1 MNDIT
6 GPLQPADA
14 VEVAFGPGELF
25 YSRTDKRGIIKT
37 GNAVFQRVSG
47 FDWDALLDAPHRVV
61 RHPDTPKAVFSILWQ
76 TIQRG
81 ELVVAYVKNKTASG
95 GFYWVL
101 ATVLPLADGYLSI
114 RIKPTSPVFEA
125 VRCEYA
131 TLVAQERNEALSAE
145 LSAIRLVKRLQGL
158 GFADYQSF
166 MMHALLQEYGARDR
180 YFEHANGAIF
190 ADVEKVR
197 ASLASITE
205 EQDALL
211 QEFDRLRDLPTNM
224 RIIASRLEPSGG
236 PVSAI
241 SENYKVTSTELAGAI
256 KTLAAGDTS
265 LLKLMV
271 AGFQRAVVL
280 ICCTR
285 LQAEVLQHFTDA
297 DNADARFDRAAEEHT
312 LADLSRSYN
321 ANACAALNRAEEM
334 ARSLAGECSNFRR
347 AMLGLDS
354 IRVMGRVESG
364 RLGAAGA
371 HLSATIDQLDV
382 RHSAIIKRLEMIME
396 LSATIDAGV
405 RRIRAHHDPKALRGT
420 AISG

>member
-1 MNDIT
+1 MNEIT
-6 GPLQPADA
+6 GTFQPTDA
-14 VEVAFGPGELF
+14 VEVAFGLGELF
-25 YSRTDKRGIIKT
+25 YSRTDKRGVIKT

-47 FDWDALLDAPHRVV
+47 FDWDALLGAPHRVV

-81 ELVVAYVKNKTASG
+81 EPVVAYVKNKTASG

-114 RIKPTSPVFEA
+114 RIKPTSPFFDT
-125 VRCEYA
+125 VRREYA
-131 TLVAQERNEALSAE
+131 ALVAQERSEALCAEVSA
-145 LSAIRLVKRLQGL
+145 ARLVQRLQSL

-180 YFEHANGAIF
+180 SFNHANGAIF
-190 ADVEKVR
+190 ADVVKVR

-205 EQDALL
+205 EQDTLL

-241 SENYKVTSTELAGAI
+241 SENYKVTSTELSSAI
-256 KTLAAGDTS
+256 KMFAAGEAS
-265 LLKLMV
+265 LLRQMV
-271 AGFQRAVVL
+271 SGFQRAVVL
-280 ICCTR
+280 IFCAR
-285 LQAEVLQHFTDA
+285 LQAEVLRHFTDA
-297 DNADARFDRAAEEHT
+297 DDSDARFDRAAEERT
-312 LADLSRSYN
+312 LSELARSCDVN
-321 ANACAALNRAEEM
+321 VSAALAKAEGM
-334 ARSLAGECSNFRR
+334 ARALAGDCSNIRR

-382 RHSAIIKRLEMIME
+382 RHSAIIKRLERIME

-405 RRIRAHHDPKALRGT
+405 RRIQTHCGPKAPRGAMT
-420 AISG
+420 HG